1 MTETKILISER
12 YVVLFFL
19 RKITEQVLQ
28 ICMEVLIQGTLYKLK
43 ISVITSVMSIK
54 NVRKPL
60 RAMSSVTLAILN
72 VVSF

>member
-43 ISVITSVMSIK
+43 ISVITSVMSVK

>member
-43 ISVITSVMSIK
+43 ISVITSVMSVK

-60 RAMSSVTLAILN
+60 RAMSSVMLAILN

>member
-12 YVVLFFL
+12 YVILFFL

-43 ISVITSVMSIK
+43 ISVITSVMSVK

-60 RAMSSVTLAILN
+60 RAMSSVMLAILN